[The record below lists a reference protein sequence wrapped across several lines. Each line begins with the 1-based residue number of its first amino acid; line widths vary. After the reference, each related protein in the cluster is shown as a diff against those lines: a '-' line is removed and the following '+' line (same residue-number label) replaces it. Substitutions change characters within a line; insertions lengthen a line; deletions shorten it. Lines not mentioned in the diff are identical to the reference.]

1 VLTRDDGYR
10 HAMTKIRSEMVTG
23 RFAIAARKLGDVQAW
38 RPKSDEAAY
47 LLGVWEQTS
56 ENNPSAM
63 LSK

>member
-1 VLTRDDGYR
+1 
-10 HAMTKIRSEMVTG
+10 MTEIRSEMVTG

-63 LSK
+63 QSK